1 MARDL
6 PLSQRPR
13 RDESSV
19 TANWA
24 AHRGAILLET
34 AGMLDELPA
43 HDWGLPALRPD
54 STVRSVVAELV
65 WLARGTA
72 RQRAV
77 AVARR
82 ALADRTGFAA
92 ASRALVLE
100 QSNAEP
106 AELVRAVRGLAVDDL
121 SGRGSRTVASLS
133 PAVVAAFDLS
143 AVTGRDIAVDPLAS
157 GAVAVA
163 RSLSA
168 PVEIRAVV
176 TARTLVATDAAWRV
190 GRGPELPG
198 TAAGIVLFLFGRGAP
213 PKPGETAG

>member
-1 MARDL
+1 MDDMARDL
-6 PLSQRPR
+6 PLSQRPK
-13 RDESSV
+13 RDESTV

-24 AHRGAILLET
+24 AHRGAILLEI
-34 AGMLDELPA
+34 AGMLEELSAAEWELPT
-43 HDWGLPALRPD
+43 LRAGF
-54 STVRSVVAELV
+54 TVRHVVGELV
-65 WLARGTA
+65 WLARGSA

-77 AVARR
+77 AAGRR

-100 QSNAEP
+100 QSQMEP

-121 SGRGSRTVASLS
+121 SGHGARSVAALA
-133 PAVVAAFDLS
+133 PAVVAAFDLT
-143 AVTGRDIAVDPLAS
+143 AATGSMIAIDPMAS
-157 GAVAVA
+157 GAVALA

-168 PVEIRAVV
+168 PVAIRAVV
-176 TARTLVATDAAWRV
+176 TARTLVATDAEWRV

-213 PKPGETAG
+213 PKG